1 MFEDSP
7 GKKSKHPL
15 FKRKQKRQVYI
26 QERGYDGP
34 LPRGQECKFHTADN
48 YALCQDYYHKFIGW
62 RNRAGQQHWWWF
74 RASFGPFYLVSYG
87 FLFIENYSQMK
98 IIQRHSQIHHFTE
111 AQISGGNPESK

>member
-15 FKRKQKRQVYI
+15 FKRKQQHKFIYKNGGTMALYPEI
-26 QERGYDGP
+26 
-34 LPRGQECKFHTADN
+34 ECKFHTADN
-48 YALCQDYYHKFIGW
+48 YALCQDYYHEFIGW

-74 RASFGPFYLVSYG
+74 RANFGPFYLVSYG
-87 FLFIENYSQMK
+87 LLFRENYTQMK

-111 AQISGGNPESK
+111 AQISDGS

>member
-62 RNRAGQQHWWWF
+62 RNRAGQQHCGGLGLTCYGLLF
-74 RASFGPFYLVSYG
+74 R
-87 FLFIENYSQMK
+87 ENYTQMK

-111 AQISGGNPESK
+111 AQISDGNPESK